1 MLLFEIMTT
10 CNFLISLLFQKIL
23 TTVLDTVPMNST
35 QVKFANMWQIKRR
48 NSDEVWNS
56 VEVAVTVVAWTHWYS
71 TWLSDEVKLGAGHL
85 WTKDV
90 SAEGLFEHL
99 G

>member
-35 QVKFANMWQIKRR
+35 QVKFANM
-48 NSDEVWNS
+48 
-56 VEVAVTVVAWTHWYS
+56 
-71 TWLSDEVKLGAGHL
+71 
-85 WTKDV
+85 
-90 SAEGLFEHL
+90 
-99 G
+99 